1 MNLQYIGELNVELIG
16 EYKDKIITNELIL
29 TDERLYEHILI
40 YHEEDYKMF
49 NKYILEVI
57 QFPDYVIEDNK
68 HLNTLIYL
76 KEIKRLGQRCRI
88 VVKLALGI
96 EEEHPKN
103 SIITLMKQNE
113 RTWNQTLKNRGRI
126 LFRKN

>member
-76 KEIKRLGQRCRI
+76 KETFLG
-88 VVKLALGI
+88 LGI
-96 EEEHPKN
+96 HIFLLH
-103 SIITLMKQNE
+103 S
-113 RTWNQTLKNRGRI
+113 
-126 LFRKN
+126 